1 MKKLLFGL
9 LGSVSLVLI
18 GLFLVA
24 CGPSAAPTVPPTAV
38 PTSSSSPVPVA
49 TPGVLLLS
57 YAHPSGLFTLSYPQG
72 WRVEEE
78 AEQVSFRSPDRV
90 FQILVQF
97 TDLGQA
103 LDEEGMQALIDGFL
117 ESFGQSVANLRR
129 GETTPQ
135 PDGSILVEYS
145 FEIEGKP
152 AYGGSF
158 FEQHGTVVYV
168 FSFWSKD
175 ANRWEEILPTFDDV
189 AASFAPQRSPEELV
203 AGWETL
209 ASEVG
214 GYTIA
219 YPPDWQAEEAEGN
232 AFIQKD
238 EETFLVI
245 FMTTTL
251 PVADPDQAER
261 VSVDDF
267 VSSIRSD
274 DANAEIYGPDT
285 LLFGGEEAVFV
296 DFTYVDPETNLEN
309 KGTALAV
316 VHSGRLYQVILFSLT
331 QDAEE
336 NLPLFTQMLLS
347 FRFTR

>member
-1 MKKLLFGL
+1 MKKLLYFGSAL
-9 LGSVSLVLI
+9 LVLI
-18 GLFLVA
+18 STFLA
-24 CGPSAAPTVPPTAV
+24 GCGPQVAPTAPPTAV
-38 PTSSSSPVPVA
+38 PTSPPVPTA
-49 TPGVLLLS
+49 TPGALLLAS
-57 YAHPSGLFTLSYPQG
+57 YAHPSDLFTISYPQG
-72 WRVEEE
+72 WLMEEE
-78 AEQVSFRSPDRV
+78 AERVLFRSSDRA

-97 TDLGQA
+97 TDIGLV
-103 LDEEGMQALIDGFL
+103 LDQEGMQALIDGFF
-117 ESFGQSVANLRR
+117 ESFGRDLTAFQR
-129 GETTPQ
+129 GEETPQ

-145 FEIEGKP
+145 FEVEGKP
-152 AYGGSF
+152 AYGGTF
-158 FEQHGTVVYV
+158 FEQHDTIVYV
-168 FSFWSKD
+168 LSFWSID
-175 ANRWEEILPTFDDV
+175 ADRWEEILPTFNAV
-189 AASFAPQRSPEELV
+189 AASFAPQRSPEDLT
-203 AGWETL
+203 ANWETL
-209 ASEVG
+209 ASEAG

-219 YPPDWQAEEAEGN
+219 YPPDWQAEEMDGN

-238 EETFLVI
+238 EETFLII

-261 VSVDDF
+261 GSIEDII
-267 VSSIRSD
+267 SSIRND
-274 DANAEIYGPDT
+274 DANAEISGPDT

-336 NLPLFTQMLLS
+336 NMPLFTQMLLS